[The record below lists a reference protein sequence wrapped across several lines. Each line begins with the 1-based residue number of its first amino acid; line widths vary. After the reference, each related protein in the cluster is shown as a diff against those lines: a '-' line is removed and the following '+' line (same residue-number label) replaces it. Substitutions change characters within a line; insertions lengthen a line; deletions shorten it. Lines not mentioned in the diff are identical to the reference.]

1 MKLMEKNGTN
11 VQNSMILLLVILF
24 CYNGFIFINTQGSDH
39 PLLISLFVM
48 VIILAALIILYH
60 KKEFIGG
67 QKELIG
73 QTYLEKYFKKQKRL
87 KW

>member
-1 MKLMEKNGTN
+1 MEKNGKN
-11 VQNSMILLLVILF
+11 MQNLIILLLVMLF
-24 CYNGFIFINTQGSDH
+24 CYNGYIFINTQGSDH

-73 QTYLEKYFKKQKRL
+73 QTYLEKYFKKNK
-87 KW
+87 KD

>member
-1 MKLMEKNGTN
+1 MEKNGKN
-11 VQNSMILLLVILF
+11 MQNLIILLLVMLF
-24 CYNGFIFINTQGSDH
+24 CYNGYIFINTQGSDH

-48 VIILAALIILYH
+48 VIILVALIILYH

-73 QTYLEKYFKKQKRL
+73 QTYLEKYFKKNK
-87 KW
+87 KD

>member
-1 MKLMEKNGTN
+1 
-11 VQNSMILLLVILF
+11 
-24 CYNGFIFINTQGSDH
+24 
-39 PLLISLFVM
+39 M

-73 QTYLEKYFKKQKRL
+73 QTYLEKYFKKNK
-87 KW
+87 KD